1 MADMAALERA
11 LINADAAGDA
21 AGAQVL
27 ASEITRMRSE
37 PTKAQPGFVEDIAK
51 SGLSGLAQ
59 GGINT
64 FGAGGDV
71 RSLVGRGIDAAGGA
85 IGAAPERV
93 QQFKDMLKTAAGTTL
108 TGRALM
114 AAPTSSDLR
123 SGVESV
129 TGELYKPQTTA
140 GEYAK
145 TIGEFAPGILGGP
158 GSLGARALTNVVAP
172 AIASETAG
180 QLTQGT
186 AGEPWARLAG
196 AVATPFALAGA
207 RRAITPNVINQ
218 ERQAAASVLR
228 SEGVPLTAG
237 QQTGSRTLR
246 YAESELGGGK
256 AADFIER
263 QGQAFT
269 DAAMKRAGGSGLA
282 TSDNLKTLN
291 DRLGSDFTNIS
302 SRNTL
307 VPDRQF
313 GHDVG
318 ATLNRYGKLL
328 EAQQK
333 PIINNISDDLIQRIQ
348 ANNGVIPGTEYQA
361 IRSDLSLAAKSTTNP
376 ALSGAFKGLRNALD
390 KAMERSIAINNPSDL
405 GTWGKLRR
413 QYGNMKVLERA
424 AVGAGE
430 EAGMGI
436 ISPARLRSAAATGNR
451 GGFARGDSE
460 FSDLAKAG
468 QAIMTPLP
476 QSGTAP
482 RLRAQNLFAMIP
494 AMMGGTA
501 GAGVGGPLGAAAGV
515 AAGAALPKVA
525 GSILMSKPIQSYLTN
540 QKFAGSSSAKLTD
553 LLPLLL
559 SSSAAREVVLPSSA
573 ATKR

>member
-1 MADMAALERA
+1 MADISALERA
-11 LINADAAGDA
+11 LVNADAAGDT

-27 ASEITRMRSE
+27 ASEITRLRSE
-37 PTKAQPGFVEDIAK
+37 PAQAQPGVIEDVAK

-85 IGAAPERV
+85 LGFAPDKV
-93 QQFKDMLKTAAGTTL
+93 QQFKDMAKTVAGATL
-108 TGRALM
+108 AGRSLL

-123 SGVESV
+123 KGVESV

-140 GEYAK
+140 GEYAR
-145 TIGEFAPGILGGP
+145 TVGEFAPGVLGGP
-158 GSLGARALTNVVAP
+158 GSIGARALTNVVAP
-172 AIASETAG
+172 AVLSETAG

-186 AGEPWARLAG
+186 SAEPWARLAG
-196 AVATPFALAGA
+196 AVAAPVGLSGA
-207 RRAITPNVINQ
+207 RRALTPNVTSP
-218 ERQAAASVLR
+218 ERQAAAAVLQG
-228 SEGVPLTAG
+228 EGVPLTAG

-246 YAESELGGGK
+246 YAESELGGSK

-263 QGQAFT
+263 QNQAFT
-269 DAAMKRAGGSGLA
+269 EAAMKRAGGSGLA

-291 DRLGSDFTNIS
+291 DRLGSDFSNIS

-313 GHDVG
+313 GQDVG

-333 PIINNISDDLIQRIQ
+333 PIINNVSDDLIARLQ
-348 ANNGVIPGTEYQA
+348 ANNGVLPGAEYQA

-390 KAMERSIAINNPSDL
+390 KAMERSIAVNNPSDL
-405 GTWGKLRR
+405 GKWGELRR

-430 EAGMGI
+430 DAGMGI
-436 ISPARLRSAAATGNR
+436 ISPARLRTAAAVGNR
-451 GGFARGDSE
+451 GGFARGDSD
-460 FSDLAKAG
+460 FSELAKAG
-468 QAIMTPLP
+468 QAMMTPLP

-482 RLRAQNLFAMIP
+482 RLRVQNLFTTIP
-494 AMMGGTA
+494 A
-501 GAGVGGPLGAAAGV
+501 VLGAAAGAPGGV
-515 AAGAALPKVA
+515 FGSMLGAAAGAAAPAAA
-525 GSILMSKPIQSYLTN
+525 GRALMSKPIQAYLTN
-540 QKFAGSSSAKLTD
+540 QKFAGKVPASVAD
-553 LLPLLL
+553 LWPLLV
-559 SSSAAREVVLPSSA
+559 SSSAAREAVLPPFA
-573 ATKR
+573 PTNR

>member
-1 MADMAALERA
+1 MADMATLERA
-11 LINADAAGDA
+11 LVNADAAGDT

-27 ASEITRMRSE
+27 ASEITRLRSE
-37 PTKAQPGFVEDIAK
+37 PAQTQPGVMEDVAK

-59 GGINT
+59 GGINA

-85 IGAAPERV
+85 LGFAPDKV
-93 QQFKDMLKTAAGTTL
+93 QQFKDMAKTVAGATL
-108 TGRALM
+108 TGRALL
-114 AAPTSSDLR
+114 ASPTSTELR
-123 SGVESV
+123 RGVESV

-140 GEYAK
+140 GEYAR

-158 GSLGARALTNVVAP
+158 GSIGARALTNVVAP
-172 AIASETAG
+172 AVLSEAAG

-186 AGEPWARLAG
+186 AAEPWARLAG
-196 AVATPFALAGA
+196 AVAAPVGLSGA
-207 RRAITPNVINQ
+207 RRALTPNAINP
-218 ERQAAASVLR
+218 ERQAAAAVLQ

-246 YAESELGGGK
+246 YAESELGGSK

-263 QGQAFT
+263 QNQAFT
-269 DAAMKRAGGSGLA
+269 EAAMKRAGGSGLA

-291 DRLGSDFTNIS
+291 DRLGSDFSNIS

-313 GHDVG
+313 GQDVG

-333 PIINNISDDLIQRIQ
+333 PIINNVSDDLIARLQ
-348 ANNGVIPGTEYQA
+348 ANNGVLPGAEYQA

-405 GTWGKLRR
+405 GKWGELRR

-430 EAGMGI
+430 DAGMGI
-436 ISPARLRSAAATGNR
+436 ISPARLRTAAAVGNR
-451 GGFARGDSE
+451 AGFARGDSD
-460 FSDLAKAG
+460 FSELAKAG
-468 QAIMTPLP
+468 QAMMTPLP

-482 RLRAQNLFAMIP
+482 RLRVQNLFTTIP
-494 AMMGGTA
+494 A
-501 GAGVGGPLGAAAGV
+501 VLGAAAGAPGGV
-515 AAGAALPKVA
+515 FGSVLGAAAGAAAPAAA
-525 GSILMSKPIQSYLTN
+525 GRALMSKPIQAYLTN
-540 QKFAGSSSAKLTD
+540 QKFAGKAPASVAD
-553 LLPLLL
+553 LWPLLV
-559 SSSAAREVVLPSSA
+559 SSSAAREAVLPPFA
-573 ATKR
+573 PAKR